1 MSSFCNLARSYHLLE
16 TVAFGPVLNRARLAW
31 IDHLAT
37 VDPIL
42 LLGDGDGRSL
52 CAILELNRGANITSI
67 DSSPTMIEQA
77 RQRIRRVHPH
87 AMNRVSWR
95 CQDIRETRLPRNQYR
110 AVVTQFF
117 FDCFRQDEVIDIH
130 GNISQ
135 SLKVDGR
142 WIWSDFVVPNDPLRA
157 FLARS
162 YLGLLYRFFRWQTDI
177 SAHHLPAVPP
187 LFAKSGLRPAETQR
201 FLFGTIE
208 SSVWVHA
215 DL

>member
-1 MSSFCNLARSYHLLE
+1 MSTFCNLARSYRLLE
-16 TVAFGPVLNRARLAW
+16 TLAFGPMLKRARLAW

-37 VDPIL
+37 ADPIL

-52 CAILELNRGANITSI
+52 SAILDINRDARITSI
-67 DSSPTMIEQA
+67 DSSPAMIEQA
-77 RQRIRRVHPH
+77 QQRIRRHQPR
-87 AMNRVSWR
+87 ALNRVSWHCR
-95 CQDIRETRLPRNQYR
+95 DIRETRLPPNQFQ

-117 FDCFRQDEVIDIH
+117 FDCFRQDEVIGIH
-130 GNISQ
+130 RNVSQ
-135 SLKVDGR
+135 SLKVNGC
-142 WIWSDFVVPNDPLRA
+142 WIWSDFVVPDTPLQA

-162 YLGLLYRFFRWQTDI
+162 YLNFLYRFFRWQTDI
-177 SAHHLPAVPP
+177 TAYHLPDVPP
-187 LFAKSGLRPAETQR
+187 LFARSGMSPAGNRR